1 MAGPRRSGPAPIPT
15 EQKRLRGNPGHQK
28 LPKGN
33 VVALAPLAATVMAPD
48 HSDGDALIRAL
59 LDSPASAWIAEP
71 DRLALLVLVR
81 DAWNER
87 ARLRAV
93 VADLEGWEAGRYTP
107 AAILR
112 LAQVEKDLTTWLS
125 QLGLTPTD
133 RSRLGVAEV
142 KARTKLEALR
152 DRRAA
157 RGHAG

>member
-1 MAGPRRSGPAPIPT
+1 MAGPRQPGRLPT
-15 EQKRLRGNPGHQK
+15 PVERKRLLGNPGKRK
-28 LPKGN
+28 LPSANVIALESLRADVIDGN
-33 VVALAPLAATVMAPD
+33 TP
-48 HSDGDALIRAL
+48 GDALVRSI

-87 ARLRAV
+87 ARLRS
-93 VADLEGWEAGRYTP
+93 VASELSGWEAGRYTP

-112 LAQVEKDLTTWLS
+112 LAQVEKELTTWLS

-152 DRRAA
+152 ERRAA
-157 RGHAG
+157 RSRAG